1 MAQAAPVSEFLH
13 ALTTIKE
20 LMEVGSSFQIQFGST
35 NPQAGIAQM
44 ETVNRI
50 DLTQT
55 RTLVCLY
62 SVLGEEPERNKGE

>member
-1 MAQAAPVSEFLH
+1 MAQAAPVSELLS

-20 LMEVGSSFQIQFGST
+20 LMGVGSSFQTRFGNS
-35 NPQAGIAQM
+35 NPAAGIAQM

-62 SVLGEEPERNKGE
+62 SVLGEG